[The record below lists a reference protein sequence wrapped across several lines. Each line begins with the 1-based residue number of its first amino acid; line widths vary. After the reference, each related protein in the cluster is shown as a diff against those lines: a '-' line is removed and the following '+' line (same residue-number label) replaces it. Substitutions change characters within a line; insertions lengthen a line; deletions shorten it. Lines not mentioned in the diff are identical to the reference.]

1 MRGESKEESKTKGGA
16 QLSPSRSGKQLPHHS
31 WPAQHTLQTIQTQL
45 RDLLSPPAFPSP
57 SVDNP
62 WAKTLEKT

>member
-1 MRGESKEESKTKGGA
+1 MREESKPKGGA

-31 WPAQHTLQTIQTQL
+31 WPVQCSLQTT
-45 RDLLSPPAFPSP
+45 DSPICSLPPPFPSP

-62 WAKTLEKT
+62 RAKTLEKT